1 MLGITKEEYDD
12 CVEKSL
18 VSTGKENG
26 RLIKNVLDKLRGG
39 KEQVYVAAIGG
50 SVTEG
55 AGPEKYTDGYA
66 YQFAE
71 RLKVD
76 YAADSEKVSFV
87 GAGLGGTP
95 SVLGLI
101 RYENHVIEA
110 LGTDPDLLIIE
121 FSVNDWQE
129 CSNSRAYER
138 LIRNAL
144 EKGTAVIC
152 LYAVAT
158 YENQQA
164 AHSPVAQ
171 FYGVPEV
178 SIKDGIKDSKINQ
191 EKDSKI
197 FYSDYVHPV
206 KEGHTLMVDCL
217 MNLLKKI
224 DDENASGNYKAVIP
238 EGYKNEK
245 PFTSFKSIFASTK
258 DSDVKI
264 DAGGFCKKDD
274 NSQVLMKS
282 ATEKSFPDNWF
293 LSTASAQ
300 AVTTTTSAVDSSFD
314 KQNLNHGDNSS
325 ASFKISLECKALILV
340 YKHAGGG
347 NPVEFGKADIFVDGT
362 KTATYDGDEP
372 GGWNDCKIVM
382 VIDEVEAANHTV
394 EIKMAAGDEAKGFT
408 ILGLGYIK

>member
-1 MLGITKEEYDD
+1 MLGISNDEYDE
-12 CVEKSL
+12 CVKRSL
-18 VSTGKENG
+18 VSTGEENG

-39 KEQVYVAAIGG
+39 KESVYIAAIGG

-55 AGPEKYTDGYA
+55 AGPEKFTDGYA

-71 RLKVD
+71 KVRTD
-76 YAADSEKVSFV
+76 FAANPNLVKFV

-101 RYENHVIEA
+101 RYEKHVVDT

-129 CSNSRAYER
+129 CSNTRAYER

-158 YENQQA
+158 YENQQGM
-164 AHSPVAQ
+164 HSPVAQ

-178 SIKDGIKDSKINQ
+178 SIKDAIKDSSINQ

-197 FYSDYVHPV
+197 FYFDYVHPV

-224 DDENASGNYKAVIP
+224 DEENPSGNYKAVIP
-238 EGYKNEK
+238 DGYKNEK

-258 DSDVKI
+258 DSDIKI
-264 DAGGFCKKDD
+264 DAGGFSGKDG

-282 ATEKSFPDNWF
+282 STEKSFPDNWF
-293 LSTASAQ
+293 HD
-300 AVTTTTSAVDSSFD
+300 V
-314 KQNLNHGDNSS
+314 KGDNP
-325 ASFKISLECKALILV
+325 FKISLNCKALILV

-347 NPVEFGKADIFVDGT
+347 NSVEFGKADIFVDGV
-362 KTATYDGDEP
+362 KTATYDGAES

-382 VIDEVEAANHTV
+382 LIDDAEAAEHSV
-394 EIKMAAGDEAKGFT
+394 EIKMADGDESKGFT